1 MELIVTAQ
9 KNMLLQVE
17 NLTMLLVQSQRLN
30 FINESVI
37 FTFQK

>member
-30 FINESVI
+30 FINKSVI